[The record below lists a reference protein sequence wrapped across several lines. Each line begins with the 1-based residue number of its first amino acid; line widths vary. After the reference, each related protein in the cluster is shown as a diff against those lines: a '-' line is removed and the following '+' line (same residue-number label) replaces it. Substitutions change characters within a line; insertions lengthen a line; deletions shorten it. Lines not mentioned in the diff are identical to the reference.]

1 MKESMDSEPS
11 AWALQIPEE
20 ERLNMFALVVYIPG
34 ILGRYLDDLRR
45 ELIPN
50 YNPHAHVSVLP
61 PRTLQVDWQEA
72 SAQARQLTEAWAPFD
87 VELTDVQV
95 FPATEVVYL
104 GVGAGAAELSN
115 LHHAMNHG
123 ALQFNEPYSYH
134 PHITLA
140 QEIPPEH
147 RNAVRELAC
156 RRWREFRGPRTFRA
170 DRAVFVQNTVN
181 HCWIDLAEYTLG
193 VVPVR

>member
-1 MKESMDSEPS
+1 
-11 AWALQIPEE
+11 
-20 ERLNMFALVVYIPG
+20 MFALVFYIPG
-34 ILGRYLDDLRR
+34 PLGRYLDDLRR

-61 PRTLQVDWQEA
+61 PRTLEVDWQEA
-72 SAQARQLTEAWAPFD
+72 SEQVRQLTETRAPFE
-87 VELTDVQV
+87 VELTEVQV

-104 GVGAGAAELSN
+104 GVGGGAAELSN
-115 LHHAMNHG
+115 LHHAMNSG
-123 ALQFNEPYSYH
+123 PLKFNEPYSYH

-147 RNAVRELAC
+147 AKAVRELAC
-156 RRWREFRGPRTFRA
+156 RRWREFRGPRSFRA

-181 HCWIDLAEYTLG
+181 HCWIDLAAYTLG